1 MEFVFLNFKAL
12 SKQAA
17 EGNPFGIT
25 DRSCYLG
32 ASMLSA
38 IWKEMPRIV
47 YKCQLCASDQAVN
60 CEREIA

>member
-1 MEFVFLNFKAL
+1 MGCVFLNFKAL

-17 EGNPFGIT
+17 EGNPIGIT

-38 IWKEMPRIV
+38 IWKEMPGAFNWSTQHHLI
-47 YKCQLCASDQAVN
+47 
-60 CEREIA
+60 